1 VLRKGNNRDT
11 EGKSCP
17 AITKKQNMA
26 ALATQAR
33 RMIRAADR
41 TSLATVLRERMGA
54 DGDAVLGVVWTDV
67 GLVWETLRVVFRA
80 EGL

>member
-1 VLRKGNNRDT
+1 MLRKGNNRDT

-17 AITKKQNMA
+17 AITKKQNIA

-41 TSLATVLRERMGA
+41 ASLATVLREQMEA
-54 DGDAVLGVVWTDV
+54 DGDAGLGVVWTDV
-67 GLVWETLRVVFRA
+67 GFV
-80 EGL
+80 

>member
-1 VLRKGNNRDT
+1 MLRKGNNRDT

-17 AITKKQNMA
+17 AITKKQNIA

-33 RMIRAADR
+33 RIVRAADC
-41 TSLATVLRERMGA
+41 TSLATVLREQMEA
-54 DGDAVLGVVWTDV
+54 DGDAALDVVWTDV

>member
-1 VLRKGNNRDT
+1 MLRKGNNRDT

-33 RMIRAADR
+33 HIVRAADR
-41 TSLATVLRERMGA
+41 TSLATVLREQMEA
-54 DGDAVLGVVWTDV
+54 DGDAGLGIVWTDV
-67 GLVWETLRVVFRA
+67 GLV
-80 EGL
+80 

>member
-1 VLRKGNNRDT
+1 MPRDN
-11 EGKSCP
+11 
-17 AITKKQNMA
+17 KKQNMA

-41 TSLATVLRERMGA
+41 TSLATVLREQMEA
-54 DGDAVLGVVWTDV
+54 DGDAGLGVVWTDV
-67 GLVWETLRVVFRA
+67 RLVWETLRVVFRA

>member
-1 VLRKGNNRDT
+1 MPRDN
-11 EGKSCP
+11 
-17 AITKKQNMA
+17 KKQNMA

-41 TSLATVLRERMGA
+41 ASLATVLREQMEA
-54 DGDAVLGVVWTDV
+54 DGDAGLGVVWTDV
-67 GLVWETLRVVFRA
+67 RLVWETLRVVFRA

>member
-1 VLRKGNNRDT
+1 MPSDN
-11 EGKSCP
+11 
-17 AITKKQNMA
+17 KKQNMA

-41 TSLATVLRERMGA
+41 ASLATVLLEQMEA
-54 DGDAVLGVVWTDV
+54 DGDAGLGVVWTDV
-67 GLVWETLRVVFRA
+67 RLVWETVRVVFRA

>member
-1 VLRKGNNRDT
+1 MLRKGNNRDT

-17 AITKKQNMA
+17 AITKKQNIA

-33 RMIRAADR
+33 RIVRAADR
-41 TSLATVLRERMGA
+41 TSLATVLLERMEA
-54 DGDAVLGVVWTDV
+54 DGDAALDVVWTDV

>member
-1 VLRKGNNRDT
+1 
-11 EGKSCP
+11 
-17 AITKKQNMA
+17 MA

-41 TSLATVLRERMGA
+41 ASLATVLREQMEA
-54 DGDAVLGVVWTDV
+54 DGDAGLGVVWTDV
-67 GLVWETLRVVFRA
+67 RLVWETLMVVFRA

>member
-1 VLRKGNNRDT
+1 
-11 EGKSCP
+11 
-17 AITKKQNMA
+17 MA

-41 TSLATVLRERMGA
+41 ASLATVLREQMEA
-54 DGDAVLGVVWTDV
+54 DGDAALDVVWTDV

>member
-1 VLRKGNNRDT
+1 VPRDN
-11 EGKSCP
+11 
-17 AITKKQNMA
+17 KKQNMA

-41 TSLATVLRERMGA
+41 TSLATVLREQMEA
-54 DGDAVLGVVWTDV
+54 DGDAGLGVVWTDV
-67 GLVWETLRVVFRA
+67 RLVWETLRVVFRA

>member
-1 VLRKGNNRDT
+1 MPSDN
-11 EGKSCP
+11 
-17 AITKKQNMA
+17 KKQNMA

-41 TSLATVLRERMGA
+41 ASLATVLREQMEA
-54 DGDAVLGVVWTDV
+54 DGDAGLGVVWTDV
-67 GLVWETLRVVFRA
+67 RLVWETLRVVFRA